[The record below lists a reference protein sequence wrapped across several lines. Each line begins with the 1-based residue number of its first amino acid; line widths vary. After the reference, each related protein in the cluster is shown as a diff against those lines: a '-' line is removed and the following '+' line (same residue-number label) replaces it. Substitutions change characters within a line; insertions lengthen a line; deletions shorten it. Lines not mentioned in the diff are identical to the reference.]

1 MTESLT
7 IGLVVMASA
16 ATATSAAAAPYVP
29 ARTGL
34 FATWRGAQSAAG
46 FRLVKPTYTHH
57 LSRNSEISVA
67 RCEISKK
74 KAGRRLVIASYGKTA
89 NANLT
94 ISQNNSNG
102 RCTKNGRSKRL
113 GKVKIHGAT
122 AILTGVCDAP
132 HLPKC
137 TSVKIFLFLHWRK
150 NGVFYQASSF
160 GERRGVIIAFAKG
173 LRKI

>member
-1 MTESLT
+1 MMASLT
-7 IGLVVMASA
+7 TGLVVMASVA
-16 ATATSAAAAPYVP
+16 SAASAVAAPYVP

-46 FRLVKPTYTHH
+46 FGLLKPTDTHH
-57 LSRNSEISVA
+57 LPRNGQISVA

-74 KAGRRLVIASYGKTA
+74 KASKRLVIASYGTTA

-102 RCTKNGRSKRL
+102 PCTRNGRSKRL

-137 TSVKIFLFLHWRK
+137 TSVKIFLFLTWRK

-173 LRKI
+173 LRKV